1 MRRIKGFT
9 LVELLVVV
17 AIIALL
23 LGILLPALGRAR
35 EQARNVKCLS
45 GLRQLGLAQLQYS
58 NENDDFFV
66 LGFIGMTWFG
76 NYGDEDHDEAIQKG
90 LLWPYVDNLAA
101 YLCPTFTQYAVSD
114 YVWRSYSMN
123 HNINGDWM
131 KPTEQPYPDI
141 PKGVVISVSGEN
153 VKKRSEVNRPSSF
166 LVFTE
171 ENPASL
177 PIVDEDGNRIV
188 TYYLND
194 TVFFKPPDRDSISTY
209 HVASDPLKG
218 KGNLVA
224 SDGHA
229 ESRDRLDDIWQI
241 TTNEEIEDPYG
252 RD

>member
-66 LGFIGMTWFG
+66 LSRIGLTSLG
-76 NYGDEDHDEAIQKG
+76 KYADKDHDEDIQKG
-90 LLWPYVDNLAA
+90 QLWPYVNNLPA
-101 YLCPTFTQYAVSD
+101 YLCPTFTQYAPND

-123 HNINGDWM
+123 HNINSRWTNPVG
-131 KPTEQPYPDI
+131 QPYPDI
-141 PKGVVISVSGEN
+141 PPGMELSVFGEN
-153 VKKRSEVNRPSSF
+153 VKKRSDVHTPSSF

-171 ENPASL
+171 ENPRSL
-177 PIVDEDGNRIV
+177 LILDEEGNQDVR
-188 TYYLND
+188 YYLND
-194 TVFFKPPDRDSISTY
+194 TVFFRPPYQDSISTY
-209 HVASDPLKG
+209 HLAADPLKG
-218 KGNLVA
+218 KGNLVCA
-224 SDGHA
+224 DGHA